1 MIYYREG
8 GSFPS
13 ATGQIWAGFTH
24 EASIVPR
31 MHYCPRSSVA
41 GHMDHCPPGCSPYLT
56 TNYPDLSSPA
66 PPRAQTIVLEPS
78 SSRGQNWYHV
88 TQRPITC
95 QLIRLSSGQSPR
107 QTRTFLSARIFFGPR
122 DHILAAKSKE
132 QEDSSLY
139 TKVLE
144 WRVFCLIPILFV
156 YLEVPILHTF
166 WKWWY
171 WSALSYLYQI
181 SLLSYRY
188 LKMAFAYVFHVW
200 ISTWSTNNIQMS
212 V

>member
-13 ATGQIWAGFTH
+13 ATGQIWAGFTL
-24 EASIVPR
+24 EAYIVPR

-41 GHMDHCPPGCSPYLT
+41 GHMEHCPPGCSPYLT
-56 TNYPDLSSPA
+56 TNYPDPSSPA
-66 PPRAQTIVLEPS
+66 CPRAQTIALEPS

-107 QTRTFLSARIFFGPR
+107 QTRTFLSARIFLGPS

-144 WRVFCLIPILFV
+144 WRVFCSNPNSLCLSVKFPF
-156 YLEVPILHTF
+156 YTQ
-166 WKWWY
+166 
-171 WSALSYLYQI
+171 SASDGIGLP
-181 SLLSYRY
+181 
-188 LKMAFAYVFHVW
+188 
-200 ISTWSTNNIQMS
+200 
-212 V
+212 